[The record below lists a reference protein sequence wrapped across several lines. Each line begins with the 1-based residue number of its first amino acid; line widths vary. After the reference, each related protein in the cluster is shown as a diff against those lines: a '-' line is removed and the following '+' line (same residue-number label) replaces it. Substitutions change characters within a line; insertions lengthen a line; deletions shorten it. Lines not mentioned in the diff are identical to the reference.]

1 MRAVINYVEKEEKV
15 LKDGIKMIAGKDC
28 VPEIAYNEFMSTKNM
43 YKKVNGTFFYHFVQ
57 SFDPK
62 ENIEPLEVQAIGLE
76 LAEYFKG
83 YEVLVATHFDKE
95 HKHNHLLVNS
105 VSFED
110 GKKFQG
116 GPDTIEKLRELS
128 DKICSEH
135 GFSILAPHE
144 QNKAV
149 KGIGTRESRIAMKGE
164 SWKFLLMNIIDD
176 ALEITHNK
184 EEFIKY
190 MENHGY
196 QVNWT
201 DSRKYITY
209 TIPDGRKVR
218 DIKLHNE
225 KYLKERMEIYYGL
238 GTIEKGKQTDGNTTE
253 TLSANGLCHATGA
266 MGGNDGAGDKGRGW
280 SDRTGKTDK
289 AITDNTGNG
298 RTAFEGVDKHFV
310 SMADGEFAESVCD
323 SDKHDKGAESG
334 NSTDK
339 RADSKRQNKHSK
351 YDSSAQP
358 QIGSK
363 NNSVAECIIA
373 TAKNLLALENDND
386 FIQNTIDTKDLSHLK
401 GDELSQ
407 AIKNLEVQH
416 ESIKAHN
423 DRVEKDKK
431 DAQNLDMALTLIE
444 EAINNNEEDL
454 EL

>member
-1 MRAVINYVEKEEKV
+1 MATVTYVSYKSQDAPCMKAVINYVEKEGKV

-28 VPEIAYNEFMSTKNM
+28 VPENAYNEFMSTKNM
-43 YKKVNGTFFYHFVQ
+43 YKKANGTFFYHFVQ

-95 HKHNHLLVNS
+95 HKHNHLIINS
-105 VSFED
+105 VSFEN

-135 GFSILAPHE
+135 GFSILTPYK

-164 SWKFLLMNIIDD
+164 SWKVLLMNIIDD
-176 ALEITHNK
+176 ALETTHNK

-190 MENHGY
+190 MGNHGY

-218 DIKLHNE
+218 DIKLHDE
-225 KYLKERMEIYYGL
+225 KYLKENMEQFFADKQVDNDKNSPLHIETAIL
-238 GTIEKGKQTDGNTTE
+238 GFGHNDSDDYIFS
-253 TLSANGLCHATGA
+253 SAP
-266 MGGNDGAGDKGRGW
+266 
-280 SDRTGKTDK
+280 
-289 AITDNTGNG
+289 TDNLEGLKDEELLI
-298 RTAFEGVDKHFV
+298 AFK
-310 SMADGEFAESVCD
+310 
-323 SDKHDKGAESG
+323 
-334 NSTDK
+334 N
-339 RADSKRQNKHSK
+339 RQDMQEH
-351 YDSSAQP
+351 
-358 QIGSK
+358 
-363 NNSVAECIIA
+363 
-373 TAKNLLALENDND
+373 
-386 FIQNTIDTKDLSHLK
+386 
-401 GDELSQ
+401 
-407 AIKNLEVQH
+407 
-416 ESIKAHN
+416 IKAYNELVEIRKQN
-423 DRVEKDKK
+423 DMNFEITISLVDEF
-431 DAQNLDMALTLIE
+431 LE
-444 EAINNNEEDL
+444 EHHKNYNEEDEEDL